1 MRQKFR
7 LSAMA
12 VVTLLLILVPL
23 TQARAKESPFT
34 EREVNFQSGATDLS
48 GTVILPSTPGAH
60 PAVVFLHG
68 SGPGTRAG
76 ARPYAEE
83 FARLGVASL
92 IFDKRG
98 CGSSKGSW
106 LTASLDDL
114 SQDALAAVS
123 CMKSQE
129 GIDPGKIGLWGVSQA
144 GWIAPHAAAQSQDIA
159 FMILIS
165 GGGVTPRE
173 SELFSWGK
181 TFDEFGLSAAQQEQA
196 FDLLHSY
203 YQYLASGENRPELAA
218 RLDDLAGLQDSPL
231 AELAKHLQKIFPS
244 VENQPNWRW
253 VASYDPASD
262 LEKVHCPLLLM
273 FGDQDTQHPTQA
285 AIKAWRAALQRAG
298 NDKLTLM
305 IFPGAGHGIRMS
317 KSHRDHQRAPFADGY
332 EEAMLGWLWLHVV
345 QAQQ

>member
-1 MRQKFR
+1 MSAKTR
-7 LSAMA
+7 LSPIAMMILSLA
-12 VVTLLLILVPL
+12 VVSFTN
-23 TQARAKESPFT
+23 TMARGASFT
-34 EREVNFQSGATDLS
+34 ERELSFQSGAVELS
-48 GTVILPSTPGAH
+48 GTLIVPSSPGTH

-68 SGPGTRAG
+68 SGPSTRAG

-123 CMKSQE
+123 CLKSQKE
-129 GIDPGKIGLWGVSQA
+129 IDPKKIGLWGVSQA

-165 GGGVTPRE
+165 GGGVTPHE

-181 TFDEFGLSAAQQEQA
+181 TFDEYGLTDAQKKQA
-196 FDLLHSY
+196 FDLLDVY
-203 YQYLASGENRPELAA
+203 YQYLASGKKRAALAA
-218 RLDDLAGLQDSPL
+218 RLDELAAEKEGPL
-231 AELAKHLQKIFPS
+231 PELAKHLQKIFPS
-244 VENQPNWRW
+244 TQNQPNWQW

-262 LEKVHCPLLLM
+262 IEHLQCPLLLM
-273 FGDQDTQHPTQA
+273 FGDQDTEHPTEA
-285 AIKAWRAALQRAG
+285 AIQGWRAGLKKAG
-298 NDKLTLM
+298 NNELTLM
-305 IFPGAGHGIRMS
+305 VFPGAGHGIRMG
-317 KSHRDHQRAPFADGY
+317 KAHRDHQRAPFADGY
-332 EEAMLGWLWLHVV
+332 EEAMLGWLWLHLL
-345 QAQQ
+345 QDGQ